1 MIAVS
6 TEDVK
11 VLLDFKYANF
21 YTKIYKR
28 IIIVLYLILVF
39 LDSTSCFDILRPISF
54 LFIIY
59 KYVLYLYI
67 RSTVVIERREWP
79 EDARLGQTSSQIY
92 KY

>member
-21 YTKIYKR
+21 YTKIYKK
-28 IIIVLYLILVF
+28 IIIVPYLILVF
-39 LDSTSCFDILRPISF
+39 LDSTSSFDILRPFSF

-59 KYVLYLYI
+59 KYELYPYI
-67 RSTVVIERREWP
+67 RSSCREERM
-79 EDARLGQTSSQIY
+79 A
-92 KY
+92 